1 MSGLP
6 NLPAD
11 TPKGLRRF
19 LEKLKET
26 FEIKTAVRGS
36 PLDANPT
43 FRDLIDA
50 GLIKVDPNAP
60 LTANGREF
68 TTATTSWV
76 TSNIPDWVTD
86 NTLPPTPTGLT
97 ASLNT
102 AALVLTWDE
111 PVFSNY
117 KQTLIYR
124 ASSNNLS
131 SAVVIGSNT
140 GNTYVDDL
148 PPAGTQYFYW
158 IRHESKSELLSD
170 FNDVNG
176 TSITNAP
183 TAPTV
188 SHSFSGDNLVIS
200 WTAPTSNL
208 AIQYYI
214 ISYGAVAGAT
224 IAGVSQS
231 TSFRSKADFLGAR
244 TYWVQAVDI
253 NFSIGTADSEVVTVS
268 APGQPSTA
276 IAVTGGSIAL
286 SWTCT
291 PGSLPIDHYE
301 IRYGASW
308 AAGTLLGTTA
318 DADRIELVV
327 NWTGARTFWVS
338 AYDSAGNISD
348 AGSAVFNPTA
358 PSVTSVTPEVV
369 DNNVLLKWVGS
380 AGTLPIDHYKLYK
393 NTVLQSTTPA
403 QFAVVFESSAG
414 DYTYGLA
421 AIDTAGNEGATTST
435 TASVAQPPDF
445 ILFANDQS
453 DLSGT
458 HTDTFEDARGVL
470 VASNDDAETWATH
483 FTSRGW
489 TTIQDQIDDGYT
501 RYIVGKTASEYRQT
515 VDYGTVIGSA
525 KITLSPTTFFSY
537 GTVTMTPTIEVS
549 DTGAFAGEETTFA
562 GVWSAHSVLFR
573 YVRFIIDFS
582 AAHTGTGLADDTA
595 NLLGITPLSFVLD
608 LKLKTYQGMT
618 SCNSADSGGTTVDIT
633 DGDFIDVQAITV
645 TPAST
650 SAVIPVY
657 DFVDAPNP
665 TEFKILLFNTS
676 GSRVSGTAS
685 WTIRGV

>member
-26 FEIKTAVRGS
+26 FEVKTAVRGS

-68 TTATTSWV
+68 TTATTSWI

-86 NTLPPTPTGLT
+86 NTLPPVPTGL
-97 ASLNT
+97 AAALNT

-124 ASSNNLS
+124 ANSNNLS
-131 SAVVIGSNT
+131 EAVVVGSNT

-148 PPAGTQYFYW
+148 PAAGSQYFYW

-176 TSITNAP
+176 TSVTNAP
-183 TAPTV
+183 DAPTV
-188 SHSFSGDNLVIS
+188 SHAFSGDNLVIS
-200 WTAPTSNL
+200 WTAPASNL

-214 ISYGAVAGAT
+214 ISYGASPGAT

-268 APGQPSTA
+268 EPGQPSA
-276 IAVTGGSIAL
+276 EIAVTGGSIAL
-286 SWTCT
+286 SWTCA
-291 PGSLPIDHYE
+291 PGSLPISHYE

-338 AYDSAGNISD
+338 AYDTAGNISTS
-348 AGSAVFNPTA
+348 GSAVFTPTA
-358 PSVTSVTPEVV
+358 PSVSSVTPEVI
-369 DNNVLLKWVGS
+369 DNNVLLKWTGVP
-380 AGTLPIDHYKLYK
+380 ATLPISHYKLYK
-393 NTVLQSTTPA
+393 NTVLQSTTAA
-403 QFAVVFESSAG
+403 QFAVVFESVAG

-421 AIDTAGNEGATTST
+421 AVDTAGNEGATTSA

-445 ILFANDQS
+445 ILFSNQQS

-458 HTDTFEDARGVL
+458 HTDTFEDERGVL
-470 VASNDDAETWATH
+470 VSSSDISETWATH
-483 FTSRGW
+483 FTSRSW
-489 TTIQDQIDDGYT
+489 LTPQDQIDAGYT
-501 RYIVGKTASEYRQT
+501 RYLVGKTSSQYQQT

-525 KITLSPTTFFSY
+525 KITLTPTTSFSY

-549 DTGAFAGEETTFA
+549 DTGDFTGEETVFA
-562 GVWSAHSVLFR
+562 GVWSAHSVLFQ
-573 YVRFIIDFS
+573 YVRFTIDF
-582 AAHTGTGLADDTA
+582 AAAATGTGLGDDTA
-595 NLLGITPLSFVLD
+595 NLLGISPLSFVLN
-608 LKLKTYQGMT
+608 LKIKTHQGMT
-618 SCNSADSGGTTVDIT
+618 SCNSGDSGGTTVDIS
-633 DGDFIDVQAITV
+633 DAEFIDVQSITV
-645 TPAST
+645 TPLAT